1 MLETIAKGMKQLQEL
16 QVQAMS
22 RTSASTSES
31 VKPGTLVLAELPDVR
46 GGAQSA
52 LLFQDWVEVASSVMG
67 DVSEQ
72 SGAWWKSVML
82 LVESAY
88 VRWLNATPLE
98 RLSIGPEG
106 TGDLVEGRWS
116 RLNARVSSM
125 LLAAMSSELKADM
138 LSQRISQ
145 NAPKMVF
152 RLFTWFQPGGRRKD
166 MKFYDDYRH
175 HRTTWVEMGCR
186 TP

>member
-16 QVQAMS
+16 QAQAMS
-22 RTSASTSES
+22 RSSTTTTES
-31 VKPGTLVLAELPDVR
+31 VKPGTLALAELPDVR

-88 VRWLNATPLE
+88 GRWLSATPLE

-106 TGDLVEGRWS
+106 TEDLVGNRWA
-116 RLNARVSSM
+116 RLNARVTSM
-125 LLAAMSSELKADM
+125 LLAAMTSELKADM

-145 NAPKMVF
+145 NTPKMVF
-152 RLFTWFQPGGRRKD
+152 GCLRGFNRVGQLND
-166 MKFYDDYRH
+166 MKYYDVYKH
-175 HRTTWVEMGCR
+175 PRTT
-186 TP
+186 

>member
-16 QVQAMS
+16 QAQAMS
-22 RTSASTSES
+22 RNSATIATES
-31 VKPGTLVLAELPDVR
+31 VKPGTLALAELPDVR

-52 LLFQDWVEVASSVMG
+52 LLFQDWIEVASSVMG

-98 RLSIGPEG
+98 RLAIGPEG
-106 TGDLVEGRWS
+106 
-116 RLNARVSSM
+116 
-125 LLAAMSSELKADM
+125 
-138 LSQRISQ
+138 
-145 NAPKMVF
+145 
-152 RLFTWFQPGGRRKD
+152 RR
-166 MKFYDDYRH
+166 
-175 HRTTWVEMGCR
+175 TS
-186 TP
+186 